1 MAIIGTCINCL
12 PAPTSF
18 AITAFLAVA
27 ALTIAIYR
35 TARRHPIAE
44 PIAASH
50 QGSPCLESYRLV
62 NKA

>member
-35 TARRHPIAE
+35 TARRHPN
-44 PIAASH
+44 
-50 QGSPCLESYRLV
+50 R
-62 NKA
+62 